1 MERSKR
7 VKHSLRSSRIFNGL
21 KASDINF
28 LTMSVK
34 NAIVFFVFLL
44 AVASGYAQ
52 VQLSNTDLIKLDLDV
67 LAKKRKR
74 LNANDASLQPAYRQL
89 LKTADK
95 LLQYGP
101 VSVMDKTVLPPSGD
115 KHDYMSL
122 APYWWPDSSKADGLP
137 YIRKDGVTNPEV
149 KNYPDKNNMPKL
161 CENVYLLALAYYYS
175 GQQQYAA
182 HAAKLLKVWFLDTA
196 TRMNPNLNYG
206 QAIKGRNDGRG
217 AGIIDT
223 RQFIFAID
231 AVTLIQKS
239 KSWRRADMAGM
250 KQWFAAYLQW
260 LNTSVNGRDEMDAPN
275 NHGVWFDAQSLAMA
289 LFVDS
294 TAMAKKIIKRAAER
308 LDTQMDSNGYF
319 PLEMERTTSLHYSVF
334 ILNAFNIIAVL
345 SEQAKVDFWG
355 METKSGKSLRKALQ
369 VMVPYLSGEKPWTG
383 PQIKDFH
390 YQDAFQLLIRG
401 AGKLQCSSCLAA
413 IQKIAGIKQEGLLV
427 NLL

>member
-1 MERSKR
+1 
-7 VKHSLRSSRIFNGL
+7 
-21 KASDINF
+21 
-28 LTMSVK
+28 MSGK
-34 NAIVFFVFLL
+34 CKLVFFVFVL
-44 AVASGYAQ
+44 AVTGSQAQ
-52 VQLSNTDLIKLDLDV
+52 VKLSNTDLIKLDWRALSE
-67 LAKKRKR
+67 KKRR

-101 VSVMDKTVLPPSGD
+101 VSVMEKTELPPSGD

-161 CENVYLLALAYYYS
+161 CENAYLLGLAYYYS
-175 GQQQYAA
+175 GQPQYAA

-231 AVTLIQKS
+231 AVNLIQKS
-239 KSWRRADMAGM
+239 KSWRKADMTGM

-260 LNTSVNGRDEMDAPN
+260 LTTSVNGRDEMDAPN
-275 NHGVWFDAQSLAMA
+275 NHGVWYDAQALSMA

-294 TAMAKKIIKRAAER
+294 TALAKKIIQRAANR
-308 LDTQMDSNGYF
+308 LDTQMDSNGFF

-334 ILNAFNIIAVL
+334 VLNAFNIIAVL
-345 SEQAKVDFWG
+345 SEQVKVDFWG
-355 METKSGKSLRKALQ
+355 METKSGKSLKKAIQ
-369 VMVPYLSGEKPWTG
+369 VMVPYLAGEKPWTG

-401 AGKLQCSSCLAA
+401 ADKLQCSSCLAA